1 MKVFAISDLHLCQNN
16 SKPMNIFGP
25 VWDNYLD
32 KIILSWNEKVNEE
45 DVVILAGD
53 YSWAM
58 KLDDVKPDFDFI
70 KNLKGTKIIIRGN
83 HDYWWKSIS
92 AVRELLPPNTFAL
105 QNDAVKIGEYI
116 FCGNRGWTIPEGKD
130 NTLENRKLYEREVI
144 RLKLS
149 LDNAK
154 SLQTN
159 NEKII
164 FITHYPPF
172 NNKQENSE
180 YTKLLSEYKVYKV
193 VFGHLHNYINP
204 NMRHNNIDG
213 VQYYLTSC
221 DAVKN
226 ELVEID

>member
-1 MKVFAISDLHLCQNN
+1 M
-16 SKPMNIFGP
+16 M
-25 VWDNYLD
+25 
-32 KIILSWNEKVNEE
+32 
-45 DVVILAGD
+45 
-53 YSWAM
+53 
-58 KLDDVKPDFDFI
+58 
-70 KNLKGTKIIIRGN
+70 
-83 HDYWWKSIS
+83 
-92 AVRELLPPNTFAL
+92 
-105 QNDAVKIGEYI
+105 
-116 FCGNRGWTIPEGKD
+116 
-130 NTLENRKLYEREVI
+130 
-144 RLKLS
+144 RLKLE
-149 LDNAK
+149 NIFFVVIEAGQFQKEKIIRRK
-154 SLQTN
+154 SQTIRKKLFASN
-159 NEKII
+159 SHLIMQNHCKPTMKKII